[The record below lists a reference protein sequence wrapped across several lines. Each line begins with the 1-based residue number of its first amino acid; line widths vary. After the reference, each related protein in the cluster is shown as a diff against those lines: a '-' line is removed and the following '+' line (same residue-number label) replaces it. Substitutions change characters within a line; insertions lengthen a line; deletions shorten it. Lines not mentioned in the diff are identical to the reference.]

1 MVAPLLSDNYR
12 KAELSFVYLSAL
24 AAVSGYTIQRGPNP
38 DTNSVDAQISAG
50 GDMARQIDVQ
60 LKATA
65 SPKWGRRGLQFQL
78 KRKNYDDLRAPRAA
92 PGILVVLVLPK
103 DQAEWLSW
111 DENKIA
117 IRRCA
122 WWQSLQD
129 FPEIDTKRKTVVL
142 PQSQALSPDTL
153 KDIMSRVQPGRLSL
167 GGEAQ

>member
-12 KAELSFVYLSAL
+12 KAELSFVYLSVL

-38 DTNSVDAQISAG
+38 DINTVDAQISAG

-65 SPKWGRRGLQFQL
+65 SPKWGCNGLRFQL
-78 KRKNYDDLRAPRAA
+78 SRKNYDDLRAPRSA
-92 PGILVVLVLPK
+92 PGILAVLVLPK
-103 DQAEWLSW
+103 DQTEWLNW

-117 IRRCA
+117 MHGCA

-129 FPEIDTKRKTVVL
+129 FPEIDTNRKTVVL
-142 PQSQALSPDTL
+142 PQSQTLSPDTL
-153 KDIMSRVQPGRLSL
+153 KDIMSWVQPGGLSL